1 MIGRSAPGRRLVA
14 TIGLLLYGACTNP
27 VAVDTLQRPSIVLV
41 VPIDT
46 RLFAPGGTLVAQ
58 IWSAEQ
64 LAALEKNAAC
74 TASRNS
80 AGATEIKCPPGI
92 QYQEVSP
99 QEVRFVVRT
108 AGARL
113 EITPVAVRAGERF
126 RIRVSGPSADKCNT
140 TSGDQTLTAGSDS
153 SIEVKLV
160 WETTAKACG
169 RGGMS

>member
-1 MIGRSAPGRRLVA
+1 MIGRLAPGRRLIGS
-14 TIGLLLYGACTNP
+14 IGLLLFAGCQNP
-27 VAVDTLQRPSIVLV
+27 VAVDTLHRSSVVLV
-41 VPIDT
+41 VPIDA
-46 RLFAPGGTLVAQ
+46 RLFAADATLVSQ
-58 IWSAEQ
+58 IWNQEQ

-74 TASRNS
+74 TASRNP
-80 AGATEIKCPPGI
+80 AGATEIKCPPGV

-99 QEVRFVVRT
+99 QELKFAART

-113 EITPVAVRAGERF
+113 EIGPVDVRAGERF
-126 RIRVSGPSADKCNT
+126 RIRVAGPSADKCNT

-153 SIEVKLV
+153 TIHVNLV